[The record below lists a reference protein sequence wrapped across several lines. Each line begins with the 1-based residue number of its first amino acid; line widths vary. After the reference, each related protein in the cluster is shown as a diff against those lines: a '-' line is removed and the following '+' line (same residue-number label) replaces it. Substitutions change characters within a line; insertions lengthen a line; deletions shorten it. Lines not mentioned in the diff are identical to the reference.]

1 MTKNVFIQFYDVF
14 TSLVK
19 QNVLDRY
26 VMNAS
31 AHLIEDCGGY
41 ELELHPDCLM
51 FGDEIVL
58 INSLCNRFLLTFE
71 IYVYSGTFII
81 R

>member
-1 MTKNVFIQFYDVF
+1 MTKNVFIKFYDVF
-14 TSLVK
+14 TSLVR
-19 QNVLDRY
+19 QNVLDEY

-31 AHLIEDCGGY
+31 AHLIDHCGGY

-51 FGDEIVL
+51 FGEEIVL
-58 INSLCNRFLLTFE
+58 INSLCNRFQLCFE
-71 IYVYSGTFII
+71 IRVYSGTFII

>member
-14 TSLVK
+14 TSLVR
-19 QNVLDRY
+19 QNVLDDY
-26 VMNAS
+26 VWNAS
-31 AHLIEDCGGY
+31 AHLIDHCGGY

-51 FGDEIVL
+51 FGEEIVL
-58 INSLCNRFLLTFE
+58 INSLCNRFLLAFE
-71 IYVYSGTFII
+71 IRFYNGVLII

>member
-19 QNVLDRY
+19 QFVLDNY

-31 AHLIEDCGGY
+31 AHLIGNCGGY

-51 FGDEIVL
+51 FGEEVVL
-58 INSLCNRFLLTFE
+58 INSLCNRFLLTCE
-71 IYVYSGTFII
+71 IYMYSGKIII